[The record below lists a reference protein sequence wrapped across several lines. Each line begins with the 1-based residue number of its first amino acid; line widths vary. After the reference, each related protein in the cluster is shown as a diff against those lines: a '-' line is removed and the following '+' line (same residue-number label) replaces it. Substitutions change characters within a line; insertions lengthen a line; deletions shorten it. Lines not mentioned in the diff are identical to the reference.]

1 MLPRVPPWEV
11 SRTIRKLASHEEIAA
26 VAERLSRIGEA
37 VR

>member
-1 MLPRVPPWEV
+1 MLLGEPQWEV

-26 VAERLSRIGEA
+26 AAERLSKIGEV